1 MLPPIDPLQ
10 ASIAAVAKI
19 AAKIENT
26 VRQQSADE
34 AAVNDYIANG
44 DPDDA
49 KQLAK
54 ITTLRVRAEMAPHTL
69 KRLQAAHG
77 DATRQLERDS
87 REFLGA
93 LLRDASEE
101 RERLLNQSE
110 AILTPFAPVEVNS
123 LNGTSFSRA
132 RSIAEQLT
140 VFGCLPV
147 NSESIGLNR
156 GSSVN
161 DLIERAESLIK
172 RREEIASRGTWLTAS
187 YPAGGVPRFAHK

>member
-77 DATRQLERDS
+77 DATS
-87 REFLGA
+87 A
-93 LLRDASEE
+93 VS
-101 RERLLNQSE
+101 
-110 AILTPFAPVEVNS
+110 
-123 LNGTSFSRA
+123 
-132 RSIAEQLT
+132 
-140 VFGCLPV
+140 
-147 NSESIGLNR
+147 
-156 GSSVN
+156 
-161 DLIERAESLIK
+161 
-172 RREEIASRGTWLTAS
+172 
-187 YPAGGVPRFAHK
+187 H